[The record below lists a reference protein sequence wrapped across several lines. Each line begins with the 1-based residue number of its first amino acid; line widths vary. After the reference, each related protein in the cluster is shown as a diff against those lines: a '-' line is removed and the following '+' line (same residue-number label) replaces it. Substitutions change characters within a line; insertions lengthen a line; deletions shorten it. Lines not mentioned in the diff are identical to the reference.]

1 MDDKLAPQA
10 PNRPVPED
18 VLAAGLEWVR
28 RGYTGVCP
36 VRDLLDRIGDT
47 WSVLIVLQLGEGPR
61 RFSQL
66 KRAVE
71 GISQRMLTQTL
82 RQLERDGL
90 VNRTVYPSRPPAVE
104 YQLTAL
110 GYSLLGPLRALA
122 TWAFDHEESIH
133 QARKTFDR
141 RQEG

>member
-1 MDDKLAPQA
+1 MNDELVPQT
-10 PNRPVPED
+10 PDRPAPED
-18 VLAAGLEWVR
+18 VLAAGLEWAR
-28 RGYTGVCP
+28 RGYTGACP

-66 KRAVE
+66 KRAVA

-90 VNRTVYPSRPPAVE
+90 VNRTVHPSRPPAVE
-104 YQLTAL
+104 YRLTAL
-110 GYSLLGPLRALA
+110 GDSLLAPLRALA

-133 QARKTFDR
+133 QARSTFDQ